1 MEKAN
6 ILHFVRQYDADR
18 DQDDADE
25 ERVLGEQFRSNRC
38 VTKPDLKRVVAWK
51 FQGRL
56 KGRQQRTLRLL
67 DPVPASYVLDVSI
80 LAFSYEDDEIR
91 LKLLRTING
100 IGTAL
105 SSVILAFYD
114 PLRYGVLD
122 IHAWRGLF
130 GKETKLD
137 FAQRKHVLKFFK
149 RLREIS
155 SETGIPCRDI
165 EKAYFIKDK
174 IGTTDSSRM
183 AWLGD

>member
-1 MEKAN
+1 MDKAS
-6 ILHFVRQYDADR
+6 ILRFVRQYDADR

-25 ERVLGEQFRSNRC
+25 ERALGERFRANRC
-38 VTKPDLKRVVAWK
+38 VTKSDLKRVIAWK
-51 FQGRL
+51 FQRRL

-80 LAFSYEDDEIR
+80 LAFTYEDDEIR

-100 IGTAL
+100 VGTSL

-114 PLRYGVLD
+114 PQRYGVLD

-130 GKETKLD
+130 GRNEKLD
-137 FAQRKHVLKFFK
+137 FAQRKHALRFFA

-155 SETGIPCRDI
+155 AETGLPCRDI
-165 EKAYFIKDK
+165 EKAYFLKDK
-174 IGTTDSSRM
+174 AG
-183 AWLGD
+183 